1 MLEVGFFRT
10 KWVVWGWPVDSGGVS
25 PYVRTVKTASG
36 ARAVQVVYS
45 EHRGSKKLKHV
56 GSAHNDEDLALLRA
70 KAQQIIE
77 GEQQALDLGID
88 TTPAGTGSTQSPLA
102 VTGERAGYLID
113 AITGAYRTL
122 GFDVA
127 TEADKVFADLVMARL
142 VQPGSKLDSVETL
155 DEIGVTSASYATI
168 KRRLPSY
175 AEPGFRDR
183 LTAAS
188 AAHAG
193 IGPGV
198 MVLFDVT
205 TLYFE
210 TDEPDEFRKPG
221 FSKERRLEP
230 QITVGLLADASGF
243 PLAVG
248 AFEGNMAETRTML
261 PMLERF
267 AATYKVDDITVVADA
282 GMFSDGN
289 KKAIADAGL
298 HYILGVRT
306 PDVPY
311 ALQAWR
317 KANPETEYTD
327 GQIWSSADRSGRGPD
342 GVPHSV
348 TYYQYSWDRARR
360 TLKGITEQVDK
371 AEKAVAGKIAIKRNR
386 FVDLKAPKKQVNWA
400 LVEKN
405 RALAGI
411 KGYQT
416 SRVFLSPEQVIGA
429 YRQLL
434 KIEKTFRMSKSDL
447 KARPIYHHTRQSI
460 EAHLTVV
467 MAAMAV
473 GHLLE
478 QRSGL
483 SIKRLVRTLKRYRT
497 FELTIAGQT
506 VHAASP
512 VPAEITDLIERLNTD
527 DLPH

>member
-1 MLEVGFFRT
+1 M
-10 KWVVWGWPVDSGGVS
+10 
-25 PYVRTVKTASG
+25 
-36 ARAVQVVYS
+36 QVVYS
-45 EHRGSKKLKHV
+45 EYRGSKKLKHV
-56 GSAHNDEDLALLRA
+56 GSAHTDEDLALLRA
-70 KAQQIIE
+70 KAQEIIE
-77 GEQQALDLGID
+77 GEQQSLDLGID
-88 TTPAGTGSTQSPLA
+88 VTPAGTGSKQSPLA

-113 AITGAYRTL
+113 AITGAYRAL
-122 GFDVA
+122 GFDAA
-127 TEADKVFADLVMARL
+127 TDHDSVFADLVMARL

-155 DEIGVTSASYATI
+155 AEIGVASASYRTI
-168 KRRLPSY
+168 KRRLPLY
-175 AEPGFRDR
+175 GEPGFRDR

-210 TDEPDEFRKPG
+210 TDEADDFRKPG

-230 QITVGLLADASGF
+230 QITVGLLADVSGF

-248 AFEGNMAETRTML
+248 AFEGNLAETRTML

-267 AATYKVDDITVVADA
+267 AGTYNVDDITVVADA

-289 KKAIADAGL
+289 KKAIVDAGL

-306 PDVPY
+306 PDIPY
-311 ALQAWR
+311 PLQAWR
-317 KANPETEYTD
+317 KANPEAEYTD

-342 GVPHSV
+342 GEPHSI

-360 TLKGITEQVDK
+360 TLKGIAEQVDK

-405 RALAGI
+405 RALAGV

-416 SRVFLSPEQVIGA
+416 SRVDLTAEQVISA

-434 KIEKTFRMSKSDL
+434 RIEKTFRMSKSDL

-478 QRSGL
+478 KRSGL

-512 VPAEITDLIERLNTD
+512 VPTEIAELIDRLNAP

>member
-1 MLEVGFFRT
+1 M
-10 KWVVWGWPVDSGGVS
+10 S

-36 ARAVQVVYS
+36 ATAVQVVFS
-45 EHRGSKKLKHV
+45 ENRGSKQLKHV
-56 GSAHNDEDLALLRA
+56 GSAHDQEQLALLQA
-70 KAQQIIE
+70 KAQQIID
-77 GEQQALDLGID
+77 GDQQSLDLGID
-88 TTPAGTGSTQSPLA
+88 LTPAGTGSKQAPVP
-102 VTGERAGYLID
+102 VTSERAGYLIE
-113 AITGAYRTL
+113 AITGAYTAL
-122 GFDVA
+122 GFD
-127 TEADKVFADLVMARL
+127 EAAEGDRVFADLVMARI

-155 DEIGVTSASYATI
+155 AEIGIASASYATI
-168 KRRLPSY
+168 KRRLPAY
-175 AEPGFRDR
+175 AADEFRQR
-183 LTAAS
+183 LTAAC

-198 MVLFDVT
+198 LVLYDVT

-210 TDEPDEFRKPG
+210 TDEGDEFRKPG

-230 QITVGLLADASGF
+230 QITVGLLSDSSGF

-267 AATYKVDDITVVADA
+267 AATYNVDDITVVADA

-289 KKAIADAGL
+289 KKSIIDAGL

-306 PDVPY
+306 PEIPY
-311 ALQAWR
+311 VLQAWR
-317 KANPETEYTD
+317 KANPEAEYTD
-327 GQIWSSADRSGRGPD
+327 GQTWTMSDRSGRGPD

-348 TYYQYSWDRARR
+348 TYYRYSWDRARR
-360 TLKGITEQVDK
+360 TLKGINEQVDK
-371 AEKAVAGKIAIKRNR
+371 AEKAVAGKIGIKRNR

-400 LVEKN
+400 LVDKN

-411 KGYQT
+411 KGYET
-416 SRVFLSPEQVIGA
+416 SRVDLTADQVIGA

-434 KIEKTFRMSKSDL
+434 KIEKSFRMSKSDL
-447 KARPIYHHTRQSI
+447 KARPIYHHKRDSI

-483 SIKRLVRTLKRYRT
+483 SLKRLVRTLKRYRT

-512 VPAEITDLIERLNTD
+512 VPPEIAELITALGAS
-527 DLPH
+527 

>member
-1 MLEVGFFRT
+1 M
-10 KWVVWGWPVDSGGVS
+10 VWGWPVDSSVVS

-36 ARAVQVVYS
+36 ATAVQVVFS
-45 EHRGSKKLKHV
+45 ERRGAKKLEHV
-56 GSAHNDEDLALLRA
+56 GSARDEEQLAVLRA

-77 GEQQALDLGID
+77 GEQQALDLGLD
-88 TTPAGTGSTQSPLA
+88 LTLVGTGSKAAPVP
-102 VTGERAGYLID
+102 VTSERAGHLID
-113 AITGAYRTL
+113 AISSAYAAL
-122 GFDVA
+122 GFDEA
-127 TEADKVFADLVMARL
+127 TGTDQVFANLVMARI

-155 DEIGVTSASYATI
+155 AEIGVLSASYATI
-168 KRRLPSY
+168 KRSLPTY
-175 AEPGFRDR
+175 AETGFRDR
-183 LTAAS
+183 LSAAC

-198 MVLFDVT
+198 LVLYDVT

-210 TDEPDEFRKPG
+210 TDEGDDFRKPG

-230 QITVGLLADASGF
+230 QITVGLLSDASGF

-267 AATYKVDDITVVADA
+267 SETYNVDDITVVADA

-289 KKAIADAGL
+289 KKAITEAGL
-298 HYILGVRT
+298 HYILGTRT

-317 KANPETEYTD
+317 KANPEAEYTD
-327 GQIWSSADRSGRGPD
+327 GQIWTAADRSGRGPD
-342 GVPHSV
+342 GVPHSI

-360 TLKGITEQVDK
+360 TLKGISEQVDK

-411 KGYQT
+411 KGYET
-416 SRVFLSPEQVIGA
+416 SRVDLSPDQVIGS

-434 KIEKTFRMSKSDL
+434 KIEKAFRMSKSDL
-447 KARPIYHHTRQSI
+447 KARPIYHHKRESI
-460 EAHLTVV
+460 DAHLTVV

-478 QRSGL
+478 KRSGL
-483 SIKRLVRTLKRYRT
+483 SLKRLVRTLKRYRT
-497 FELTIAGQT
+497 FELAIAGQT

-512 VPAEITDLIERLNTD
+512 VPAEINELLTKLNTD
-527 DLPH
+527 ERPH